1 MATLPKP
8 FNPRNWYWAVN
19 GSTTQVYSSAV
30 GNYVP
35 VDNAAYQAWI
45 IATGRTAQNIDTEA
59 NLGGVLATHSL
70 RPTPAAIL
78 DGYTESQAVKL
89 TIETV
94 AKILFNHENRI
105 RTLAG
110 QPTVTAAQFKAFIK
124 SQM

>member
-1 MATLPKP
+1 MAPSTKP
-8 FNPRNWYWAVN
+8 FTPRNWYWIVN

-35 VDNAAYQAWI
+35 VNNAAYVAWL
-45 IATGRTAQNIDTEA
+45 ADDNMPTRIDTEA
-59 NLGGVLATHSL
+59 NLGEVLSVHSL

-78 DGYTESQAVKL
+78 DGYTEAQAVKL

-110 QPTVTAAQFKAFIK
+110 QPTITAAQFKAFIK

>member
-8 FNPRNWYWAVN
+8 FTPRDWYWIVN
-19 GSTTQVYSSAV
+19 GSTTQVYSSKA

-35 VDNAAYQAWI
+35 VGDATYQAWL
-45 IATGRTAQNIDTEA
+45 ADDHRPTRIDTEA
-59 NLGGVLATHSL
+59 NLGDVLAAYSL

-78 DGYTESQAVKL
+78 DGYTETQAVKL

-110 QPTVTAAQFKAFIK
+110 QPTVNAAQFKAFIK

>member
-1 MATLPKP
+1 MALPPKP
-8 FNPRNWYWAVN
+8 FRPRNWYWIVN
-19 GSTTQVYSSAV
+19 GSTTQVYSSAA

-35 VDNAAYQAWI
+35 VDNAAYVAWLADDNAPSR
-45 IATGRTAQNIDTEA
+45 IATEA
-59 NLGGVLATHSL
+59 SLGEVLATHSL

-78 DGYTESQAVKL
+78 DGYTETQAVKL

-94 AKILFNHENRI
+94 AKILFNHENRV

-110 QPTVTAAQFKAFIK
+110 QPTITAAQFKAFVK

>member
-1 MATLPKP
+1 MALPPKP
-8 FNPRNWYWAVN
+8 FRPRNWYWIVN

-35 VDNAAYQAWI
+35 VGNAPY
-45 IATGRTAQNIDTEA
+45 
-59 NLGGVLATHSL
+59 LGEVLATHSL

-78 DGYTESQAVKL
+78 DGYTETQAVKL

-110 QPTVTAAQFKAFIK
+110 QQPVNAAQFKAFIK

>member
-1 MATLPKP
+1 MATLPRP
-8 FNPRNWYWAVN
+8 FRPRNWYWIVN

-35 VDNAAYQAWI
+35 VEDATYQAWL
-45 IATGRTAQNIDTEA
+45 AGGDNPTRIDTEA
-59 NLGGVLATHSL
+59 NLGEVLATHSL

-78 DGYTESQAVKL
+78 DGYTETQAVKL

-110 QPTVTAAQFKAFIK
+110 QPTITAAQFKTFIK

>member
-1 MATLPKP
+1 MAIIPKP
-8 FNPRNWYWAVN
+8 FRPRNWYWIVN

-35 VDNAAYQAWI
+35 VDNAAYTAWL
-45 IATGRTAQNIDTEA
+45 ADDNTPTRIDTEA
-59 NLGGVLATHSL
+59 NLGGTLATHSL

-78 DGYTESQAVKL
+78 DGYTEAQAVKL

-110 QPTVTAAQFKAFIK
+110 QPAVTAAQFKAFIK
-124 SQM
+124 GLM